1 MSSMTK
7 RAIYAGTFA
16 PITLGHLNII
26 EQALHLFDELIIAV
40 SPYRKDDLGLTQMV
54 RMQLIQAATEHLS
67 NITIIP
73 LEGSLV
79 QCAKHYDIQ
88 WLVRGLRNAQD
99 FPMESSMA
107 QMNHQ
112 LDNNLQTVFLI
123 TDQKYQAI
131 NATLVR
137 QLIAC
142 KEEVSVFVPEAVDQW
157 MKSNHV

>member
-1 MSSMTK
+1 MTK

-16 PITLGHLNII
+16 PITLGHLDII
-26 EQALHLFDELIIAV
+26 KQALDLFDELIIAV
-40 SPYRKDDLGLTQMV
+40 SPYRKDDLGLTQGV
-54 RMQLIQAATEHLS
+54 RMQLIQESTQHLS
-67 NITIIP
+67 HITTIP

-79 QCAKHYDIQ
+79 QCANHYDGQ
-88 WLVRGLRNAQD
+88 WLIRGLRNAQD

-112 LDNNLQTVFLI
+112 LNNDLQTIFLLA
-123 TDQKYQAI
+123 DQRHQAI

-142 KEEVSVFVPEAVDQW
+142 KANVSAFVPQSVMQW
-157 MKSNHV
+157 LRLS